1 MISKLYSGF
10 IELCNIFILNK
21 QKLKKQSLQ
30 LPTRSFLDC
39 LWVVL
44 GRFWVVFLG
53 RFWVVFGSF
62 FAYISYQGQKVKFR
76 IKTLAF
82 LTQLN
87 PHHFFSRYNTEGFIN
102 SGFQTRAENDAKH
115 PEFA

>member
-21 QKLKKQSLQ
+21 QKLKKQSIQ
-30 LPTRSFLDC
+30 LPTCSFFGLFMGC
-39 LWVVL
+39 
-44 GRFWVVFLG
+44 
-53 RFWVVFGSF
+53 FGSF

-76 IKTLAF
+76 LKTLAF

>member
-1 MISKLYSGF
+1 MQYIHLKQTKIEKTIDTTTNTFVFWIVYGLFWGF
-10 IELCNIFILNK
+10 FWFVFG
-21 QKLKKQSLQ
+21 
-30 LPTRSFLDC
+30 SF
-39 LWVVL
+39 
-44 GRFWVVFLG
+44 
-53 RFWVVFGSF
+53 FGSF

-76 IKTLAF
+76 LKTLAF